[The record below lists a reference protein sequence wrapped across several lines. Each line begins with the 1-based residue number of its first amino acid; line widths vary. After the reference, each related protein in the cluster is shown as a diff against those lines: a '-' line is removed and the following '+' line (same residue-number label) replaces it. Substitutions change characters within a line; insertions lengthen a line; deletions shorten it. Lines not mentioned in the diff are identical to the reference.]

1 MERLRGHVPKIL
13 VPHGHR
19 LLCVSLKDPLDQ
31 IDRAL
36 MASTRIEITP
46 YIYAIEGDVVLWVQD
61 AFQSE
66 FLTVG
71 LTHFYVMGYMTAIFS
86 SFIYPIYADDRY
98 MADRVSL
105 TMFYVYILAVPFYLF
120 LNVRVTGDVIPGMET
135 LA

>member
-1 MERLRGHVPKIL
+1 MVIVFSVYLW
-13 VPHGHR
+13 
-19 LLCVSLKDPLDQ
+19 KDPLDQ

-86 SFIYPIYADDRY
+86 SFIYPCYADDSN
-98 MADRVSL
+98 MADR
-105 TMFYVYILAVPFYLF
+105 
-120 LNVRVTGDVIPGMET
+120 
-135 LA
+135 